1 MDPRLAR
8 PSSPGGRRISQHQ
21 PFRSSTGTLFFPDD
35 YTPPRTSRETI
46 VQNPRTSAERIVSR
60 VVPRVEAHQVR
71 RAHDDYHVAPRR
83 MTLEPTDPLPR
94 RPLSI
99 VNTTA
104 SNRYVPVLTSSVD
117 PPASPASKSRHR
129 DDGPYYIQPASSTS
143 RKNHLRHYSV
153 DSSDSHE
160 RFVGSGGPTRSFAIN
175 PASSTARLVKTETM
189 PHQRS
194 GQIYS
199 REMEYRGSQPRRRE
213 SLSGR
218 RERPMSMGGIESYAT
233 SQVSSSS
240 SRESGPPVTTRGLD
254 KLERVISRRE
264 GRAFSTTVTPR
275 GSDAYSS
282 TSSKDFARRSR
293 DEPETLNRHS
303 SQREPTL
310 HQDKDDG
317 YTSYREDREPRRH
330 HHHPSTRDDG
340 KERGAGHSTVD
351 LRLEG
356 DRRDAEDRPKK
367 HRDLVRHRERDDDDE
382 RERRPRKEKED
393 IEERGHRSRRD
404 KDEGDDRDHRS
415 RREKDEGNDRDYR
428 SRRDR
433 DESEERERRS
443 HRDRDEKHE
452 RHHGSDLALGA
463 ASAAAAGLVAEGIR
477 NHRHSRDERNGY
489 EAPVE
494 RKSDRRHD
502 RDRERGKDR
511 GESDTTG
518 NSGDNSEERREKER
532 RRERRREHEKEQ
544 EREQDG
550 GSRKHADER
559 KDRDGTLRPLEQH
572 HRAASFE
579 RGARPDRAQLVD
591 AEVLHKT
598 RRSHKHRERKEDQ
611 SSEDEVS
618 SEEQRKTIE
627 AAKPLVRVVSPDH
640 EPKEPEVKPKGI
652 LKPPRVRFP
661 EDLNPVREG
670 VAPLGKSKDVP
681 ENARWT
687 RISRLLVNPEAL
699 EQGNERY
706 EIEGITHVIVL
717 RVLDREEI
725 QQYADLTKKL
735 RLERGKLSTVPMLLR
750 YMINRR

>member
-1 MDPRLAR
+1 M
-8 PSSPGGRRISQHQ
+8 
-21 PFRSSTGTLFFPDD
+21 
-35 YTPPRTSRETI
+35 
-46 VQNPRTSAERIVSR
+46 
-60 VVPRVEAHQVR
+60 
-71 RAHDDYHVAPRR
+71 
-83 MTLEPTDPLPR
+83 DPLPR

-99 VNTTA
+99 VNTSA
-104 SNRYVPVLTSSVD
+104 SNRYVPILTTSVN
-117 PPASPASKSRHR
+117 PPTSPASKSRHR
-129 DDGPYYIQPASSTS
+129 DDTPYSIQPASSTS
-143 RKNHLRHYSV
+143 RKDHSRHYSV

-160 RFVGSGGPTRSFAIN
+160 RLIESGGPTRSYAIN

-189 PHQRS
+189 PNQRS
-194 GQIYS
+194 GQVYS

-218 RERPMSMGGIESYAT
+218 RERPMSMGGLEGYAV

-264 GRAFSTTVTPR
+264 GRDGSRQRGSEGFSTR
-275 GSDAYSS
+275 GSDAYPS

-293 DEPETLNRHS
+293 DESETLNRRTS
-303 SQREPTL
+303 LREPTL

-330 HHHPSTRDDG
+330 HHHRSTREEG
-340 KERGAGHSTVD
+340 KERGTGHSAVD
-351 LRLEG
+351 LRLEEE
-356 DRRDAEDRPKK
+356 RRDVDDRPRK
-367 HRDLVRHRERDDDDE
+367 HRDSVRHRERDDDDE
-382 RERRPRKEKED
+382 KERRSRKERED
-393 IEERGHRSRRD
+393 AEERGHRSRKD
-404 KDEGDDRDHRS
+404 KGEGDDREHRS
-415 RREKDEGNDRDYR
+415 RREKDENNDRDYR

-433 DESEERERRS
+433 GESEERESRS
-443 HRDRDEKHE
+443 HRDRDEKYE

-463 ASAAAAGLVAEGIR
+463 AGAAAAGLVAEGIR
-477 NHRHSRDERNGY
+477 NHRHSRDERNGN
-489 EAPVE
+489 EAPIE
-494 RKSDRRHD
+494 RKSDRRRD
-502 RDRERGKDR
+502 RDGERGKDR

-532 RRERRREHEKEQ
+532 RRERRREREKER
-544 EREQDG
+544 ERERERDG
-550 GSRKHADER
+550 GSRKHADEHR
-559 KDRDGTLRPLEQH
+559 DRDDTLRPLEQH

-579 RGARPDRAQLVD
+579 RGARPDRTQLVNT
-591 AEVLHKT
+591 EEPRKT
-598 RRSHKHRERKEDQ
+598 RRRHHHRERREDQ
-611 SSEDEVS
+611 SSEDEIS
-618 SEEQRKTIE
+618 SEEERKTIE
-627 AAKPLVRVVSPDH
+627 AAKPLVRVVSPDR

-652 LKPPRVRFP
+652 LKAPKVRFP

-706 EIEGITHVIVL
+706 EVEGITHVIVL
-717 RVLDREEI
+717 RVLGREEI

-735 RLERGKLSTVPMLLR
+735 RLERGKYSTASMLLR
-750 YMINRR
+750 PVTDRE